1 MTHTNS
7 LLRVGLLSL
16 GLQIGAC
23 APPPARHQTVHPV
36 EVEKI
41 GGSEVNRVTMTE
53 KALERIALKTD
64 KVREELVSRS
74 TSPRLVVPHS
84 ALIYDP
90 NGQTWVYTSPQPRTF
105 VKQKVDVDYVEGDLA
120 VLRVGPPVGTV
131 VVSTAA
137 AEVYGADFGVG
148 H

>member
-1 MTHTNS
+1 
-7 LLRVGLLSL
+7 
-16 GLQIGAC
+16 
-23 APPPARHQTVHPV
+23 VHPV